1 MRVKRVFVLAAAWCL
16 VMCGN
21 AHAGDPVVD
30 GMGEAFVSALPANVL
45 AERGQWEFLDVID
58 CYTNGDS
65 CFGNNPSS
73 PYGYTKFRGS
83 VSMKLGP
90 SEAVVVFMR
99 TPPQA
104 RYFGFTQY
112 LVRRGRSPQV
122 LASLSDSLNLLN
134 FWTLQSSAP
143 GENVFNQYA
152 VLVWTA
158 DLNTLAM
165 VKRQLAAQGVPDT
178 KVNFMPIPIGLPLNL
193 GYGPDDDSLS
203 ILLRTAIPNVQVEFD
218 EYRLSNPFFAV
229 KVVPIAP
236 PTLSPAPIIG
246 YKDEISGVSE
256 VPTLS
261 APLNALVRDIKLKY
275 ARAYALRA
283 QKVAY
288 VSALG
293 FECIQGTAVCTLDTH
308 DGLYANDTTLLAY
321 QPTNLNDIVVIA
333 GVNHQRTGKALYVN
347 HTVNDVAK
355 QTGIVSVDDPALT
368 TQSALYHAGVTSSTD
383 PRVSL
388 YDKLYA
394 YVVSYDCSGLQ
405 YCLQIPAP
413 TPENPIGLQ
422 PGAKFGL
429 YERSYVDPKTGVRPS
444 QSEIVKHQVL
454 IGTKKP

>member
-1 MRVKRVFVLAAAWCL
+1 MSVLRLWWVTLACLTVLCGSARAA
-16 VMCGN
+16 
-21 AHAGDPVVD
+21 DPVVD
-30 GMGEAFVSALPANVL
+30 SMGETFVAGLPSGVL
-45 AERGQWEFLDVID
+45 AERGLWEFLDVID

-83 VSMKLGP
+83 VSMKLAP
-90 SEAVVVFMR
+90 SEAVVLFMR
-99 TPPQA
+99 TPPVS
-104 RYFGFTQY
+104 RYYGFTQY

-122 LASLSDSLNLLN
+122 LASLSDSLNQLN

-143 GENVFNQYA
+143 GQDVFNQYA

-158 DLNTLAM
+158 DLNTLAL
-165 VKRQLAAQGVPDT
+165 VKRQLAAQGIPES
-178 KVNFMPIPIGLPLNL
+178 KVNFMPIPIGLPLNM

-203 ILLRTAIPNVQVEFD
+203 ILLRTAIPAQQAEFD
-218 EYRLSNPFFAV
+218 AYRLANPFFAV
-229 KVVPIAP
+229 KVSPSAP
-236 PTLSPAPIIG
+236 PAVSPAPIIG
-246 YKDEISGVSE
+246 YKSEISGVSE
-256 VPTLS
+256 IPTYA
-261 APLNALVRDIKLKY
+261 APLDALVRDIKAQY
-275 ARAYALRA
+275 ARGYALRT

-308 DGLYANDTTLLAY
+308 DGLYANDTTLLVY
-321 QPTNLNDIVVIA
+321 KPTNLKDIIIIA

-368 TQSALYHAGVTSSTD
+368 TRSALYHAGVTSPSD
-383 PRVSL
+383 PRVQL

-394 YVVSYDCSGLQ
+394 YIVSYDCSGLQ
-405 YCLQIPAP
+405 HCLQIPPP
-413 TPENPIGLQ
+413 TPDNPIGLA
-422 PGAKFGL
+422 PGSPFGL
-429 YERSYVDPKTGVRPS
+429 YERSYVDPHTGVRPS

-454 IGTKKP
+454 IGTKK